1 MEYNFCI
8 FYFSWCREDRDKT
21 EMEQGEIFW
30 PTPHFERFHEMNKL
44 HP

>member
-1 MEYNFCI
+1 
-8 FYFSWCREDRDKT
+8 
-21 EMEQGEIFW
+21 MEQGEIFW